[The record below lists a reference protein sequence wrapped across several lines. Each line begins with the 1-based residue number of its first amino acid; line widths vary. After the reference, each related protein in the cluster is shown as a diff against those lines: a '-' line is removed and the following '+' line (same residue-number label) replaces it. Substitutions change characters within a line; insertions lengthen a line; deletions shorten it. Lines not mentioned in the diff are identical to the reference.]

1 MDSNIKTWLFD
12 MLQSIQELESYFSEE
27 NNSLEFY
34 LSDIKTKRAV
44 ERNLEIIGEVTNRI
58 SKYDK
63 TFELENT

>member
-1 MDSNIKTWLFD
+1 